1 MDRFFQ
7 QPMVDDVLPMVDDVL
22 PVVDDVLPV
31 VNDVLQEVL
40 RVEVVSGLVT
50 EVVTEARPLG
60 VGSATNGLV
69 TGSTVVIVGRP
80 IIGLTPRLLIS

>member
-1 MDRFFQ
+1 
-7 QPMVDDVLPMVDDVL
+7 MVDDVLPMVDDVL
-22 PVVDDVLPV
+22 PVVEEVLPNVDDVL
-31 VNDVLQEVL
+31 LQEVL

-60 VGSATNGLV
+60 VGIATNGLV